1 MEEEE
6 GEKYRL
12 SKGSP
17 VVCLARVGAEAE
29 MIVRT
34 WHWDSGTRFGDG
46 NSSAAQPDYTWECH
60 FLRERCS

>member
-6 GEKYRL
+6 GEKYRM

-29 MIVRT
+29 MIVRS
-34 WHWDSGTRFGDG
+34 WHWDSGTGFEMGTPLLHSLIIPG
-46 NSSAAQPDYTWECH
+46 NATS
-60 FLRERCS
+60 